1 MPEIISAAR
10 LKLIE
15 YRMAVFWFCLFSI
28 NSLCSA
34 VLLALTNAVWAD
46 MDGQSRFLVVVGVIF
61 NWTNIIMAF
70 ISNSA
75 RRIKETGELFPSEPP
90 K

>member
-1 MPEIISAAR
+1 MPEIVEAAR

-15 YRMAVFWFCLFSI
+15 YRMAVFWFCLFSV

-34 VLLALTNAVWAD
+34 LLLALTNAVWAD
-46 MDGQSRFLVVVGVIF
+46 MDGQSRFLVIVGVIF

-75 RRIKETGELFPSEPP
+75 RRIKETGELFPSDPP